1 MANVVITGCNS
12 GLGLE
17 LCRQLTTR
25 GDVVYAA
32 CRQSSPELDAVGVK
46 GGIITGVDVWWV
58 SFYVHTYMGD

>member
-17 LCRQLTTR
+17 LCRQLPAR

-32 CRQSSPELDAVGVK
+32 CRQSSPERDAVGVK
-46 GGIITGVDVWWV
+46 GGIITGVDVW
-58 SFYVHTYMGD
+58 